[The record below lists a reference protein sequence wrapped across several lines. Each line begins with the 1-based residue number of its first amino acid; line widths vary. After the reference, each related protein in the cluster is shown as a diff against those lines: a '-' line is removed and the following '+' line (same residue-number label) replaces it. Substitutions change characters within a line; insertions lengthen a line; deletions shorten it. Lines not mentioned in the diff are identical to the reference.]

1 MLSRLP
7 NTCIQGRSCVRLPFG
22 SRFSL
27 IAAMNSLIDELAA
40 NAIDLGGSGRA
51 LIGLSLSAAATYR
64 TC

>member
-1 MLSRLP
+1 MQGSSWARLA
-7 NTCIQGRSCVRLPFG
+7 FG